1 MKDYIYE
8 VARIRVME
16 SKLLTRADY
25 EQLLAEPDVPSAMA
39 FLGDKGWN
47 KDASSP
53 EEMLRGEETAVWGL
67 MHELLKDSDELDIL
81 RLTRDYHNLKA
92 AVKKL
97 YTDSPLPPERLY
109 LSGGTIPA
117 ETIREAVR
125 EQDFD
130 RLPASMA
137 EAAKEATEVLAK
149 TGDGQLCDSLI
160 DKAALAA
167 LTRAGQENA
176 EPLLKE
182 YATLTAVSAD
192 IRIALRAAA
201 SGKDRETI
209 LDMLVPVEGLDLPVL
224 AEAALEGSS
233 AVADYLKN
241 TPWEDL
247 SASLS
252 AGMSAFECACDNL
265 LIRRI
270 RPQLTE
276 SLTLGPVAAYVIARE
291 SEIKCVRMLLTG
303 KANHLPEALLREN
316 LRESY
321 V

>member
-1 MKDYIYE
+1 MRDYIYE

-16 SKLLTRADY
+16 SKLLTKADY
-25 EQLLAEPDVPSAMA
+25 EQLLAEPNVPAALSY
-39 FLGDKGWN
+39 LGDKGWN
-47 KDASSP
+47 GDASSP
-53 EEMLRGEETAVWGL
+53 EEMLRGEEEATWEL
-67 MHELLKDSDELDIL
+67 MHELLKDSGELDIL
-81 RLTRDYHNLKA
+81 RLTKDFHNLKA

-109 LSGGTIPA
+109 LTGGTIPA
-117 ETIREAVR
+117 EEIREAVR

-137 EAAKEATEVLAK
+137 AVAKEATDVLAK

-160 DKAALAA
+160 DRAALAA
-167 LTRAGQENA
+167 LIRAGEENT
-176 EPLLKE
+176 EPVLKE

-192 IRIALRAAA
+192 VRIALRAAA

-209 LDMLVPVEGLDLPVL
+209 LEMLVPAEGLDLSAL
-224 AEAALEGSS
+224 AEAALEGRS
-233 AVADYLKN
+233 AAAEYLKN
-241 TPWEDL
+241 TPYEAL

-265 LIRRI
+265 LIRQI
-270 RPQLTE
+270 RPQLSE
-276 SLTLGPVAAYVIARE
+276 SMTLGPLAAYVIARE
-291 SEIKCVRMLLTG
+291 SEIKCVRLLLTG
-303 KANHLPEALLREN
+303 KANALPEALLRES